1 MAIINRHGQISMA
14 NLCFGTCHAINGVS
28 KLHTDILTN
37 DIFADYYRLDK
48 SRFHA
53 ITNGITLRRWIMYAN
68 PALTQ
73 LITDSIGD
81 AWLSDASKL
90 SDLRKF
96 AGDTAFCEKFAAIKL
111 ENKKALAAYIKEHNG
126 IDVDINS
133 IFDVQAKRLHEYKRQ
148 LLNVLHILY
157 LYNCLTDNPSLD
169 ITPRTFIFAAKA
181 SPGYKRAKLIIADQ
195 QRRGP
200 REQ

>member
-1 MAIINRHGQISMA
+1 MSKFNRRLVEQLNEAYPGDHAKIDYMAIINRHGQISMA
-14 NLCFGTCHAINGVS
+14 NLCLATCHAINGVS

-96 AGDTAFCEKFAAIKL
+96 AGDIC
-111 ENKKALAAYIKEHNG
+111 
-126 IDVDINS
+126 
-133 IFDVQAKRLHEYKRQ
+133 
-148 LLNVLHILY
+148 VL
-157 LYNCLTDNPSLD
+157 
-169 ITPRTFIFAAKA
+169 
-181 SPGYKRAKLIIADQ
+181 
-195 QRRGP
+195 
-200 REQ
+200 